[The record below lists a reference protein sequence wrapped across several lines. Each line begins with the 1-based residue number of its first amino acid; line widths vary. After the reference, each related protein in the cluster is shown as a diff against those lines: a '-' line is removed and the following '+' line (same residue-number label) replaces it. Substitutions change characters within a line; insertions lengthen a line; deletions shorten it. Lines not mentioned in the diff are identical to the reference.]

1 MSQIPGLEG
10 GLIVNQKGT
19 EQEQPHMAFQA
30 LGKLHKGR
38 LPPPILKTVRAWIL
52 ACYLFFCP
60 RQETLKTQ
68 LFLCVCLC
76 VCVCILNMAV
86 DQTV

>member
-19 EQEQPHMAFQA
+19 KQEQPHMVFQA

-38 LPPPILKTVRAWIL
+38 LDLPILKTIYGL
-52 ACYLFFCP
+52 
-60 RQETLKTQ
+60 
-68 LFLCVCLC
+68 
-76 VCVCILNMAV
+76 
-86 DQTV
+86 DSGS